1 LHLDK
6 WDERGEML
14 VPAQT
19 SRTQLLAEYF
29 EIDLDVL
36 EREKQHMLKVQR
48 ELNAG
53 GDGCQ
58 S

>member
-1 LHLDK
+1 
-6 WDERGEML
+6 ML